1 MVEIFQKGLGGMNAK
16 KGKKKKAVEVIDV
29 YHNKYLVVK
38 MKTVH

>member
-1 MVEIFQKGLGGMNAK
+1 MLK
-16 KGKKKKAVEVIDV
+16 KGKKKAVEVIDV

>member
-16 KGKKKKAVEVIDV
+16 KGGKKAVEVIDV
-29 YHNKYLVVK
+29 YQNKYLLVK